1 METVVIEGVTLH
13 LCRPDV
19 FPLDWVGQPDLI
31 DQVLAAW
38 LVVEEKD
45 LPCIPVLWANPVW
58 AKPPW
63 PMPPPAA

>member
-45 LPCIPVLWANPVW
+45 LPLHPRIVG
-58 AKPPW
+58 KPGVGKTTL
-63 PMPPPAA
+63 A